1 MISVLSLGSN
11 LLISIILFQTG
22 SFSSAFT
29 LSDGNSPTSKTPVS
43 IIVCPRYQ
51 YQVNCTFFDNI
62 CLEKDNAQSYTYD
75 NDGMLISVIDH
86 SRKQSTME
94 YSNSDLAKKTDLKGY
109 VCTCDYDEK
118 HNMTKA
124 ASQTGV
130 TYNYAYDNEGL
141 LHHYK
146 IKLKAAI

>member
-1 MISVLSLGSN
+1 M
-11 LLISIILFQTG
+11 
-22 SFSSAFT
+22 
-29 LSDGNSPTSKTPVS
+29 
-43 IIVCPRYQ
+43 CPRYQ
-51 YQVNCTFFDNI
+51 YQVNYAYFDNI

-94 YSNSDLAKKTDLKGY
+94 YSNSGLAKNTDLKGY
-109 VCTCDYDEK
+109 VYTYDYDEK

-130 TYNYAYDNEGL
+130 TYNYAYDNKGL
-141 LHHYK
+141 AASLQNKTKGSYI
-146 IKLKAAI
+146 IKSDVECII